1 MTEGGEYSGYPRQK
15 SQGEEQ
21 KMQEV
26 NGELYGFAFE
36 IRSTNRPLGS
46 LSQKQEIVTIVEQ
59 FAAEFALHDTMG
71 VV

>member
-1 MTEGGEYSGYPRQK
+1 
-15 SQGEEQ
+15 
-21 KMQEV
+21 MQEV

-36 IRSTNRPLGS
+36 IRSTDRPLGS